1 MYIYINSQLAS
12 RAVSAVGDWQRG
24 AAEVAT
30 AARGLAA
37 RGWSP
42 ATAGNFS
49 MRVGESFATITVSGR
64 DKGALGA
71 RDFVLVDLEGA
82 VVDGEG
88 MPSAEAVLHV
98 QLYRHDPDVGA
109 VLHTHSPNQTIAGR
123 LLARDGSIQ
132 LSGYELLKA
141 FAGIDT
147 HATSVELPVFMNT
160 QDMDGLQ
167 QQVERRL
174 RRGGRL
180 YGYLIDGHG
189 IYVWGRS
196 ITVALRYLE
205 VFDFLLGC
213 EIALRRT
220 KP

>member
-1 MYIYINSQLAS
+1 MNVQLAP
-12 RAVSAVGDWQRG
+12 RAVSAVGDWQRS
-24 AAEVAT
+24 ATEVAA
-30 AARGLAA
+30 AARELAA

-49 MRVGESFATITVSGR
+49 MRVGESFATITASGR
-64 DKGALGA
+64 DKGRLGA
-71 RDFVLVDLEGA
+71 SDFVLVDLEGA
-82 VVDGEG
+82 VVEGEG
-88 MPSAEAVLHV
+88 IPSAEAALHV
-98 QLYRHDPDVGA
+98 QLYRHDPEVGA
-109 VLHTHSPNQTIAGR
+109 VLHTHSPNQTVAGR
-123 LLARDGSIQ
+123 LLARDGSIW

-141 FAGIDT
+141 FAGIGT

-160 QDMDGLQ
+160 QDLDGLQ

-174 RRGGRL
+174 RRGGQL

-196 ITVALRYLE
+196 IAVALRHLE
-205 VFDFLLGC
+205 AFDFLLGC
-213 EIALRRT
+213 EIELRRT

>member
-1 MYIYINSQLAS
+1 MDTSVQLA
-12 RAVSAVGDWQRG
+12 RHKVSPLGDWQG
-24 AAEVAT
+24 SAAEVA
-30 AARGLAA
+30 AAAKVLAG

-49 MRVGESFATITVSGR
+49 MRVGTGFVAITVSGR
-64 DKGALGA
+64 DKGTLGV

-88 MPSAEAVLHV
+88 APSAEAALHV
-98 QLYRHDPDVGA
+98 QLYRHDPDIRA
-109 VLHTHSPNQTIAGR
+109 VLHTHSPNQTVAGR
-123 LLARDGSIQ
+123 LLARNGAIE
-132 LSGYELLKA
+132 LAGYELLKA
-141 FAGIDT
+141 FSGIGT

-160 QDMDGLQ
+160 QDLAGLQ
-167 QQVERRL
+167 RQVEQRL

-196 ITVALRYLE
+196 IAVALRHLE
-205 VFDFLLGC
+205 AFDFLLGC
-213 EIALRRT
+213 EIELRRT
-220 KP
+220 RP